1 MTHDTGKISDSWQ
14 VIPTIKHRKLQ
25 TTCRLLR
32 IGCVARNLN
41 ILCKCIFPPCF
52 DELSISINWIRI
64 NIPFKMY
71 AYYIYIYHVR
81 IYMNDSWPEYRLR
94 VALQMPSRSLIFGR
108 IGFCMNLAFVAEE
121 QKSQAGLSH
130 TQSIQTVPDR
140 ENICWQNTSGIES
153 CTISW
158 FKQENGHAR
167 MSSVKGYIH
176 WHA

>member
-41 ILCKCIFPPCF
+41 ILCKCIFPACF
-52 DELSISINWIRI
+52 EHLLQRELSISVNYKYVSIYLSKCMCLISTYI
-64 NIPFKMY
+64 T
-71 AYYIYIYHVR
+71 YIYV
-81 IYMNDSWPEYRLR
+81 YMNDSSPEHRLR

-121 QKSQAGLSH
+121 KNHKPDYRIPNQYKQCRTEKTYVDRTHPELNRARYRGLSKK
-130 TQSIQTVPDR
+130 TDM
-140 ENICWQNTSGIES
+140 
-153 CTISW
+153 
-158 FKQENGHAR
+158 QECLA
-167 MSSVKGYIH
+167 
-176 WHA
+176 

>member
-1 MTHDTGKISDSWQ
+1 M
-14 VIPTIKHRKLQ
+14 Q

-41 ILCKCIFPPCF
+41 ILCKCIFPACF
-52 DELSISINWIRI
+52 EHLLQRELSISVNYKYVSIYLS
-64 NIPFKMY
+64 KCMS
-71 AYYIYIYHVR
+71 YIYIYHVH
-81 IYMNDSWPEYRLR
+81 IYMNDSSPEHRLR

-158 FKQENGHAR
+158 FKQENRNAR
-167 MSSVKGYIH
+167 MSCVKGYIH
-176 WHA
+176 